1 MTSEVLAP
9 YVEYIGSAAG
19 ALTTFA
25 FLPQVIKVWR
35 TRCADDLSFVTFAV
49 FCLGVA
55 LWLVYGVLIDSPP
68 LLVTNAITFVLALAL
83 VVMKIAFTGKKSP
96 STAA

>member
-1 MTSEVLAP
+1 MVPESLAP
-9 YVEYIGSAAG
+9 YVEYIGSTAG

-35 TRCADDLSFVTFAV
+35 TRCADDLSFLTFAV

-55 LWLVYGVLIDSPP
+55 LWLAYGVLIDSPP
-68 LLVTNAITFVLALAL
+68 LIVTNAITFVLALAL
-83 VVMKIAFTGKKSP
+83 VVMKIAFTRRS
-96 STAA
+96 A

>member
-1 MTSEVLAP
+1 MVPEFLAP
-9 YVEYIGSAAG
+9 YVETIGSTAG

-35 TRCADDLSFVTFAV
+35 TRCADDLSFLTFAV

-55 LWLVYGVLIDSPP
+55 LWLVYGVLIASPP
-68 LLVTNAITFVLALAL
+68 LIVTNAITFVLALAL
-83 VVMKIAFTGKKSP
+83 VAMKIAFTRRS
-96 STAA
+96 A

>member
-1 MTSEVLAP
+1 MAPDFITP
-9 YVEYIGSAAG
+9 YVEYVGSTAG

-35 TRCADDLSFVTFAV
+35 TRCADDLSFLTFAV

-55 LWLVYGVLIDSPP
+55 LWMAYGVLIASPP
-68 LLVTNAITFVLALAL
+68 LIVTNAITFVLALAL
-83 VVMKIAFTGKKSP
+83 VVMKIAFTRK
-96 STAA
+96 A